1 MPVRFNVIDLDC
13 VGQETTFSFDG
24 HPGAIVRLRKQFSAY
39 YFSIVDIHT
48 SIDETKLAVVISI
61 KPHESY
67 TYPDLLGYRVAFV
80 DLTTGD
86 VQVCSYTDRKYLS
99 GSYSG
104 NGLMFHVL
112 LKGPTKSTPVTLQT
126 YRKPPSGYWEYAA
139 DAYLSMM
146 PIFLSLHYPS
156 RKGEIKIQT
165 SFDGTK
171 VLLIDPT
178 YGPAAGRVVVFN
190 RVGFDYLLLQTL
202 EPCSNGKTGTWCK
215 QFGHSHEY
223 KIKDNGQR
231 ELLLVKNEEGEMFK
245 YELTASGFFKPIK

>member
-1 MPVRFNVIDLDC
+1 MPVRLSVVDLDC

-24 HPGAIVRLRKQFSAY
+24 HPDAIIRLRKQFSAY
-39 YFSIVDIHT
+39 YFSVVDIHT
-48 SIDETKLAVVISI
+48 STDETKLAVVISV

-80 DLTTGD
+80 DLMSGD
-86 VQVCSYTDRKYLS
+86 VQACSYSDRKYLS

-104 NGLMFHVL
+104 NGEVFHSL
-112 LKGPTKSTPVTLQT
+112 FEGSTKSVPVSLQT
-126 YRKPPSGYWEYAA
+126 YQKSLGGYWIFAA
-139 DAYLSMM
+139 NRYLDMM
-146 PIFLSLHYPS
+146 PVFLGLQYPT

-178 YGPAAGRVVVFN
+178 YGAASGRICVFN
-190 RVGFDYLLLQTL
+190 RVGFDYLMLQTL
-202 EPCSNGKTGTWCK
+202 EPSSVGRTDTWCK

-231 ELLLVKNEEGEMFK
+231 ELLLVKNEEGELFK
-245 YELTASGFFKPIK
+245 YELTSSGFFKPL